1 MAAPS
6 LPRGLSFFHPVCLIS
21 TCCRLGL
28 MPFAPGTWGSLAA
41 LPIAWA
47 ILTHWNVYVLLAF
60 TAILFFIGIVASNV
74 YARRTNEKD
83 PDAIVIDEV
92 VGQLLVLSIAPLS
105 LSYFLTAF
113 VLFRITD
120 IFKPWPASWADQSVS
135 GGFGIML
142 DDVLAAGYAAAIL
155 YGLIVLFP

>member
-1 MAAPS
+1 M
-6 LPRGLSFFHPVCLIS
+6 RDEQMKK
-21 TCCRLGL
+21 T
-28 MPFAPGTWGSLAA
+28 PG
-41 LPIAWA
+41 
-47 ILTHWNVYVLLAF
+47 
-60 TAILFFIGIVASNV
+60 
-74 YARRTNEKD
+74 
-83 PDAIVIDEV
+83 AIVIDEV

-120 IFKPWPASWADQSVS
+120 IFKPWPASWADRSVS

-142 DDVLAAGYAAAIL
+142 DDVFAAAYAAAIL